1 MGCRQSS
8 VSIDNH
14 DRTTRLIGSN
24 LAFPVK
30 RSYSVRNTLF
40 TAINLCTESGG
51 DVVNLG
57 LYVTANTGKS
67 IDFLGSY

>member
-8 VSIDNH
+8 VSLDNH

-24 LAFPVK
+24 LAVSIE
-30 RSYSVRNTLF
+30 RRDSVRNALF

-51 DVVNLG
+51 DVINLS
-57 LYVTANTGKS
+57 LYIISNTRKS